1 MIESIVYSTITGV
14 FIIFSF
20 IFGISIGK
28 KLNKGENIVKS
39 PIKAIKEHKEQK
51 IYDEKKAEQERIDE
65 INEYN
70 IDNYDG
76 TGIGQKTFK

>member
-1 MIESIVYSTITGV
+1 MWSIIYSSVTGV

-20 IFGISIGK
+20 IFGIKIGQK
-28 KLNKGENIVKS
+28 INKEEKIVKS
-39 PIKAIKEHKEQK
+39 PVKVIRERKEQK
-51 IYDEKKAEQERIDE
+51 VYEEKKAEQDRINE

-76 TGIGQKTFK
+76 TGLGQKTFK

>member
-1 MIESIVYSTITGV
+1 MWSIIYSSVTGV

-20 IFGISIGK
+20 IFGIKIGQK
-28 KLNKGENIVKS
+28 ISKEEKIVRNPVKV
-39 PIKAIKEHKEQK
+39 IKEHKEQK
-51 IYDEKKAEQERIDE
+51 VYEEKKAEQERIDE